1 MSFCCHGMDIM
12 VKEPANHTANSLPAN
27 NQNRL
32 YCNTSYL
39 SVKFSKNENKQLMS
53 QNAKATIKICQI
65 LCLILDHELLFIA
78 RVIPKNQECKSR

>member
-1 MSFCCHGMDIM
+1 MEMVSFRLEIKLCVGIVNMSFCCHGMDIM

-39 SVKFSKNENKQLMS
+39 SVKFSKNENKRLMS
-53 QNAKATIKICQI
+53 QNAKATIKIC
-65 LCLILDHELLFIA
+65 
-78 RVIPKNQECKSR
+78 

>member
-1 MSFCCHGMDIM
+1 MGAEEKGVGDARGNGEFQGGNKVMCRNCHGMDIM

-39 SVKFSKNENKQLMS
+39 SVKFSKNENKRLMS
-53 QNAKATIKICQI
+53 QNAKATIKIC
-65 LCLILDHELLFIA
+65 
-78 RVIPKNQECKSR
+78 